1 MAFHIV
7 IAGDFAGA
15 NSERP
20 GRPLEVDRDNLEAVL
35 ARVHPRIDLPL
46 SDTGGEPLSVS
57 ISEFD
62 DFHPDRLYR
71 RLPIFGA
78 IRATVSEGPAP
89 EPPPP
94 PPPAAAP
101 AAKAAGGFLDDV
113 LASTEER
120 YAAAP
125 PPSDWDE
132 ALHRIATS
140 HSQPKPSP
148 EQERRAADA
157 QKACTLLMRAILHS
171 PQFRSVESAWSG
183 LDFLVRRLDT
193 DSDLRI
199 VLLDAPKGKLA
210 ERLSKAGGEEWSV
223 LLANYTFGPGDADV
237 SALRHLAHAAAGV
250 GIPVIAA
257 AHPMLLGCESPG
269 DLSDPSEW
277 KLLPEAM
284 RNNWAALR
292 RSKEAAW
299 VGLAL
304 PRLLGRLP
312 YGAASSPCEEFPFE
326 ESGPSVSHDDLAWMN
341 PIFGCAALLG
351 QSWLD
356 YGEADAGHDLDD
368 MLSFSWREG
377 GEARF
382 QSAGEAPLTDRAV
395 EAILERGLIPLMSSK
410 HGSEVRLPRFQSL
423 ADPPLPLEFP
433 G

>member
-1 MAFHIV
+1 VAFHIV

-15 NSERP
+15 SSERP
-20 GRPLEVDRDNLEAVL
+20 SKPLEVDRDNFETVL
-35 ARVHPRIDLPL
+35 ARVHPRIELPL
-46 SDTGGEPLSVS
+46 RNTGGEPLSVN

-62 DFHPDRLYR
+62 DFHPDRLYQ
-71 RLPIFGA
+71 RLPIFAA
-78 IRATVSEGPAP
+78 IRATVAEEPAP
-89 EPPPP
+89 QT
-94 PPPAAAP
+94 PPPALPDA
-101 AAKAAGGFLDDV
+101 AAKTGGGFLDDI

-120 YAAAP
+120 YTSAP
-125 PPSDWDE
+125 RRDDWDE

-140 HSQPKPSP
+140 HAQPKPSP
-148 EQERRAADA
+148 EQDRRAADA
-157 QKACTLLMRAILHS
+157 RKASTLLMRAILHS
-171 PQFRSVESAWSG
+171 PQFRSVESAWRG

-210 ERLSKAGGEEWSV
+210 ERLSKAGDEEWSV
-223 LLANYTFGPGDADV
+223 ALANYSFGPGDADL
-237 SALRHLAHAAAGV
+237 SALRNLAQAAAAV
-250 GIPVIAA
+250 EIPVVAG
-257 AHPMLLGCESPG
+257 AHQMLLGCESPG
-269 DLSDPSEW
+269 DLSDPAEW
-277 KLLPEAM
+277 RTLPEATQN
-284 RNNWAALR
+284 RWAALR

-304 PRLLGRLP
+304 PRILSRLP

-326 ESGPSVSHDDLAWMN
+326 ELAEGVSHDDLAWAN

-356 YGEADAGHDLDD
+356 YGEAGAGHDLDG

-382 QSAGEAPLTDRAV
+382 QPAGEAPLTDRAV
-395 EAILERGLIPLMSSK
+395 ERILERGLIPLMSSK
-410 HGSEVRLPRFQSL
+410 HGSEVRVPRFQSL